1 MNARIIRQKFL
12 DFFSEK
18 GHQIVASAPIV
29 VKDDPTLMFT
39 NAGMNPFKDYFLG
52 NKKPIKPRVADTQ
65 KCLRVSGKHNDLEEV
80 GIDTYH
86 HTMFEM
92 LGNWSFGDYFKTEAI
107 QWAWELLTRV
117 YHLPEDRM
125 YATVF
130 GGDVQEAL
138 AADEEARAIWKKI
151 LPEERILDGSKKDNF
166 WEMGDTGPCGPCSE
180 IHIDLRPAE
189 EVSQSP
195 GRELVNTDHPLV
207 IEIWN
212 LVFIQF
218 NRKANGQLENLPQ
231 KHIDTGM
238 GFERLAMAVQGKT
251 SNYDTDV
258 FQPLIQA
265 LTGIAGVA
273 YGQQEQTDIAVRVI
287 VDHVRAVAFTIA
299 DGQLPS
305 NTGAGYVIR
314 RILRRAV
321 RYGFTYLHFNEPFIY
336 KLLPALCEQFHQVF
350 PELQKQQDFVASVI
364 REEEQSFLRTLEN
377 GIKIFDE
384 AYRQAHSANAASGSG
399 PVIPGEVAFKLYDT
413 YGFPIDLTQ
422 LLARERNAT
431 VDMASFTTAMQEQ
444 KNRSKAAATQQK
456 GDWTTI
462 APGAG
467 RFVGYDVLHCKSGML
482 RFRELK
488 EKKKTVYQLVL
499 EESPFYAESGGQVG
513 DTGHLSANGETI
525 QITDT
530 QKENDLIVLFADKLP
545 TDPTAVFTCVVDADR
560 RRRIESNH
568 SCTHLLHAA
577 LRQVLGN
584 HVQQRGSLVSAD
596 ALRFDFSHFAKVTDE
611 QLLEVERI
619 VNRRIRENIAR
630 DEKRN
635 VPIAEAKALG
645 AMALF
650 GEKYGE
656 YVRVITFEPD
666 YSVELCGGTH
676 VQRTGSIGY
685 CKIVSESS
693 VAAGVRRIE
702 AITAD
707 AAEAYIDFELNTL
720 QSVREQLNNPQDLV
734 KAIKGLMVEKAQ
746 LAREIEQVQ
755 KKQAGDLKQELL
767 KKQHSANGT
776 NAIVAKVQLPNSDV
790 LRAIAFELKNEVDN
804 LILILAADIDGKPQI
819 AVAIHD
825 QLIKSRGLHAGQLVK
840 ELAAEIKGGGG
851 GQPFF
856 AMAGGKDISGLDRVV
871 IKAKD
876 FVENIDKS

>member
-1 MNARIIRQKFL
+1 
-12 DFFSEK
+12 
-18 GHQIVASAPIV
+18 
-29 VKDDPTLMFT
+29 
-39 NAGMNPFKDYFLG
+39 
-52 NKKPIKPRVADTQ
+52 
-65 KCLRVSGKHNDLEEV
+65 
-80 GIDTYH
+80 
-86 HTMFEM
+86 
-92 LGNWSFGDYFKTEAI
+92 
-107 QWAWELLTRV
+107 
-117 YHLPEDRM
+117 
-125 YATVF
+125 
-130 GGDVQEAL
+130 
-138 AADEEARAIWKKI
+138 
-151 LPEERILDGSKKDNF
+151 
-166 WEMGDTGPCGPCSE
+166 
-180 IHIDLRPAE
+180 
-189 EVSQSP
+189 
-195 GRELVNTDHPLV
+195 
-207 IEIWN
+207 
-212 LVFIQF
+212 
-218 NRKANGQLENLPQ
+218 
-231 KHIDTGM
+231 
-238 GFERLAMAVQGKT
+238 
-251 SNYDTDV
+251 
-258 FQPLIQA
+258 
-265 LTGIAGVA
+265 
-273 YGQQEQTDIAVRVI
+273 
-287 VDHVRAVAFTIA
+287 
-299 DGQLPS
+299 
-305 NTGAGYVIR
+305 
-314 RILRRAV
+314 
-321 RYGFTYLHFNEPFIY
+321 
-336 KLLPALCEQFHQVF
+336 
-350 PELQKQQDFVASVI
+350 
-364 REEEQSFLRTLEN
+364 
-377 GIKIFDE
+377 
-384 AYRQAHSANAASGSG
+384 
-399 PVIPGEVAFKLYDT
+399 
-413 YGFPIDLTQ
+413 
-422 LLARERNAT
+422 
-431 VDMASFTTAMQEQ
+431 
-444 KNRSKAAATQQK
+444 
-456 GDWTTI
+456 
-462 APGAG
+462 
-467 RFVGYDVLHCKSGML
+467 
-482 RFRELK
+482 
-488 EKKKTVYQLVL
+488 
-499 EESPFYAESGGQVG
+499 
-513 DTGHLSANGETI
+513 
-525 QITDT
+525 
-530 QKENDLIVLFADKLP
+530 
-545 TDPTAVFTCVVDADR
+545 
-560 RRRIESNH
+560 
-568 SCTHLLHAA
+568 